1 MSYKYTKCIDDI
13 KIPMEEKEV
22 NNAETMWF
30 RAGTTGPKGGDSRY
44 DCKTII
50 EFDDDGC
57 TDMRILPMLDSISL
71 STIISNVGSYDQR
84 VGQFVVC
91 EQDIPKL
98 LKELRNNYTGISIQ
112 FDGDFALFDLIE
124 GLQFMIDTLKRTS
137 RNVSPG
143 QTWRHF
149 KGGLIKIITVADHSE
164 SLEPFVIYKCESG
177 TYARPLDMFLSEVDH
192 DKYPDSEQQY
202 RFELVPNSEVNNE
215 D

>member
-13 KIPMEEKEV
+13 KIPMEEKKIS
-22 NNAETMWF
+22 NAEIMWF
-30 RAGTTGPKGGDSRY
+30 RACTTGPKDEDSSY
-44 DCKTII
+44 DCRTVI
-50 EFDDDGC
+50 EFDNDGC
-57 TDMRILPMLDSISL
+57 TNMRISPMIDATSMSSI
-71 STIISNVGSYDQR
+71 INHVGSYDQR
-84 VGQFVVC
+84 AGQFVLC

-98 LKELRNNYTGISIQ
+98 LKELRNNYTGISIR
-112 FDGDFALFDLIE
+112 FSGNSELFDLIE

-149 KGGLIKIITVADHSE
+149 KGGLVKIVTVANHSE
-164 SLEPFVIYKCESG
+164 SAEPLVIYKCESG

-202 RFELVPNSEVNNE
+202 RFELIRAQEVNDE